1 MSWMLYN
8 EGKSRPPKNN
18 KSLVAWAIGVVIVCA
33 ALLPF
38 IVWGVLEAFAEGGI
52 IGGIFLIGVST
63 LLVWGVVAAVRAIV
77 RASRARWTR

>member
-8 EGKSRPPKNN
+8 AGKRRPPKNN
-18 KSLVAWAIGVVIVCA
+18 KSLVAWAIGVFIVCA

-38 IVWGVLEAFAEGGI
+38 IVWGVLEAFAEGEV
-52 IGGIFLIGVST
+52 IGGILLVGVSA
-63 LLVWGVVAAVRAIV
+63 LLVWGIVAAVTAIV